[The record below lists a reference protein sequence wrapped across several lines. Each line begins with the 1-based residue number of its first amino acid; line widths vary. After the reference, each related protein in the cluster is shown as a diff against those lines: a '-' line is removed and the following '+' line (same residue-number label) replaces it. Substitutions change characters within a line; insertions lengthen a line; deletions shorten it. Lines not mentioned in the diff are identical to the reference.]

1 MSSATSLHPANIA
14 IYFASP
20 NKGVKRKRNTIV
32 VDKCTRSNLQSSLAA
47 PVQRQRSKQRV
58 DELDIHLVDP
68 NGVVSPAVIAAM
80 KQRII
85 EVRRSFYEDPG

>member
-1 MSSATSLHPANIA
+1 M
-14 IYFASP
+14 
-20 NKGVKRKRNTIV
+20 
-32 VDKCTRSNLQSSLAA
+32 
-47 PVQRQRSKQRV
+47 
-58 DELDIHLVDP
+58 VDP